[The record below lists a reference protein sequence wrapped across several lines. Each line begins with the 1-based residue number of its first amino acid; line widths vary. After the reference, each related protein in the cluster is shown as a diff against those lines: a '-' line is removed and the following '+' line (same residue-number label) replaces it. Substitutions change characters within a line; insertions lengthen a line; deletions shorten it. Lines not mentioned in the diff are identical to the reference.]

1 MAVIS
6 RARKQG
12 LVLTLHDILQSRSVK
27 ELAQTASAKAPVA
40 RREEKSGEGFALSPV
55 QRLYFQSSDSF
66 KGSARF
72 NQSITVRIAR
82 RCEGE
87 VLKRAL
93 KAVISQHAMFRARF
107 SKSNAGTW
115 QQKTAAVS
123 TLKSL
128 NRTCSNPTT
137 QEVDDSFRFRVHS
150 VGDTR
155 AMVPKI
161 ADSQTCLD
169 PVNGPILAAD
179 LFNLRTGG
187 QVFFLV
193 AHHLCIDMVS
203 WRIVLQDL
211 EELVV
216 SGSLSLEKALS
227 FQSWCAMQTERA
239 KTHDAAITLPFTPEK
254 PNLCYWGMQDSPNVY
269 GDIKMESFTLSEDT
283 TQFIMDDCHSVF
295 RTDTV
300 DILLSAI
307 VHSFGRTFTDRK
319 VPTIYNEG
327 HGREPWEADID
338 LSRTVGWFTTM
349 TPLLVDSEAR
359 KFTLPRLANI
369 KLT

>member
-1 MAVIS
+1 
-6 RARKQG
+6 
-12 LVLTLHDILQSRSVK
+12 
-27 ELAQTASAKAPVA
+27 
-40 RREEKSGEGFALSPV
+40 
-55 QRLYFQSSDSF
+55 
-66 KGSARF
+66 
-72 NQSITVRIAR
+72 
-82 RCEGE
+82 
-87 VLKRAL
+87 
-93 KAVISQHAMFRARF
+93 
-107 SKSNAGTW
+107 
-115 QQKTAAVS
+115 
-123 TLKSL
+123 
-128 NRTCSNPTT
+128 
-137 QEVDDSFRFRVHS
+137 
-150 VGDTR
+150 
-155 AMVPKI
+155 
-161 ADSQTCLD
+161 
-169 PVNGPILAAD
+169 
-179 LFNLRTGG
+179 
-187 QVFFLV
+187 
-193 AHHLCIDMVS
+193 MVS